1 MALAVAMNDRLGHR
15 TSSPALT
22 PEAISARCR
31 AVVHEDTATA
41 HVAPTYSANRFS
53 NSATLGPWLTQ
64 PLRRAARTAFSS
76 SAPIEGRATGMLRT
90 SEVALMTPPPQLL
103 PWSS

>member
-1 MALAVAMNDRLGHR
+1 MNDRLGHS
-15 TSSPALT
+15 TSSPGSMPA
-22 PEAISARCR
+22 ANSARCR

-41 HVAPTYSANRFS
+41 HLAPTYFANLVS

-103 PWSS
+103 PWSL